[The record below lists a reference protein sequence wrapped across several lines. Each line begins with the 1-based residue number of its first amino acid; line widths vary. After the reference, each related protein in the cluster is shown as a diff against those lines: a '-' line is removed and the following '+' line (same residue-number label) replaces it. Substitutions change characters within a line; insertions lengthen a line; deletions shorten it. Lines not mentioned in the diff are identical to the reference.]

1 MAKIHREDNARQAAV
16 AGRLI
21 AESLWRRAIG
31 NKLLARKRAPS
42 GRILSNQWC
51 AIIAS
56 LLYLC
61 RQEAIGKACRV
72 WKYSC
77 AQKCL
82 QCLKR
87 LQSAEVPAVPGKTAG
102 ERKPLAESCGAS
114 VLRATNEFGMGR
126 MKSEIL
132 NENPEQVTSTK
143 ERLVKCVK
151 EVLPSTTKTCIWLLK
166 ITLGVS
172 VLILFM
178 RYFKILPWLSATLG
192 PLFNH
197 FGLPGEAA
205 LAYVSGY
212 FVNMY
217 AMLAIAGSMDLTA
230 RAITILGVMSLCS
243 HNMIT
248 ETAVQGKTGANP
260 VRVVITRTLAG
271 FVLAFVLNLI
281 LPLSQS
287 DIAMLG
293 GAVGESEA
301 AVASVAEAPTGVAS
315 AAGAPA
321 TVASVAE
328 APAGVTSVA
337 ETAPAAVA
345 SLTEAPAAVQ
355 PLFKELAVEWCY
367 STLSILVKMT
377 LLIYS
382 LAILQR
388 ILSEFGVIRWV
399 SKFLKPLLLLFGLP
413 ARCSFLWIIAN
424 ILGIAYGGAVMMEE
438 VRAGKLSL
446 RDIKLVNQHIGIS
459 HSNLEDLTLVA
470 SIGGI
475 WWVML
480 LSRWAGSF
488 ILVWGYRAEMAIR
501 KKLLTLQT
509 KTTL

>member
-1 MAKIHREDNARQAAV
+1 
-16 AGRLI
+16 
-21 AESLWRRAIG
+21 
-31 NKLLARKRAPS
+31 
-42 GRILSNQWC
+42 
-51 AIIAS
+51 
-56 LLYLC
+56 
-61 RQEAIGKACRV
+61 
-72 WKYSC
+72 
-77 AQKCL
+77 
-82 QCLKR
+82 
-87 LQSAEVPAVPGKTAG
+87 
-102 ERKPLAESCGAS
+102 
-114 VLRATNEFGMGR
+114 MGR

-166 ITLGVS
+166 ITIGVS

-293 GAVGESEA
+293 GAVGKSEAAVASVAEAPMGVAPA
-301 AVASVAEAPTGVAS
+301 AVASVAEAPTGVAPT
-315 AAGAPA
+315 A
-321 TVASVAE
+321 VASVAE
-328 APAGVTSVA
+328 APAGV
-337 ETAPAAVA
+337 APAAVA
-345 SLTEAPAAVQ
+345 PAAEASIAVAPEAPTAVQ
-355 PLFKELAVEWCY
+355 PLFKDLVVEWCY

>member
-1 MAKIHREDNARQAAV
+1 
-16 AGRLI
+16 
-21 AESLWRRAIG
+21 
-31 NKLLARKRAPS
+31 
-42 GRILSNQWC
+42 
-51 AIIAS
+51 
-56 LLYLC
+56 
-61 RQEAIGKACRV
+61 
-72 WKYSC
+72 
-77 AQKCL
+77 
-82 QCLKR
+82 
-87 LQSAEVPAVPGKTAG
+87 
-102 ERKPLAESCGAS
+102 
-114 VLRATNEFGMGR
+114 MGR

-293 GAVGESEA
+293 GAFEKSEA
-301 AVASVAEAPTGVAS
+301 AVAE
-315 AAGAPA
+315 APA
-321 TVASVAE
+321 TEASIAVAPVAETAPVAE

-337 ETAPAAVA
+337 ETAPATVA
-345 SLTEAPAAVQ
+345 SITEAPAAVQ

>member
-1 MAKIHREDNARQAAV
+1 
-16 AGRLI
+16 
-21 AESLWRRAIG
+21 
-31 NKLLARKRAPS
+31 
-42 GRILSNQWC
+42 
-51 AIIAS
+51 
-56 LLYLC
+56 
-61 RQEAIGKACRV
+61 
-72 WKYSC
+72 
-77 AQKCL
+77 
-82 QCLKR
+82 
-87 LQSAEVPAVPGKTAG
+87 
-102 ERKPLAESCGAS
+102 
-114 VLRATNEFGMGR
+114 MGR

-166 ITLGVS
+166 ITIGVS

-293 GAVGESEA
+293 GAFEKSEA
-301 AVASVAEAPTGVAS
+301 AVASVAEAPATVAS
-315 AAGAPA
+315 IAVAPA
-321 TVASVAE
+321 TVAPAAVASVAE

-345 SLTEAPAAVQ
+345 SITEAPAAVQ
-355 PLFKELAVEWCY
+355 PLFKELVVEWCY
-367 STLSILVKMT
+367 STVSILVKMT

>member
-1 MAKIHREDNARQAAV
+1 MVCNYCFFVVSLQAR
-16 AGRLI
+16 
-21 AESLWRRAIG
+21 
-31 NKLLARKRAPS
+31 
-42 GRILSNQWC
+42 
-51 AIIAS
+51 
-56 LLYLC
+56 
-61 RQEAIGKACRV
+61 GK
-72 WKYSC
+72 W
-77 AQKCL
+77 QKCL
-82 QCLKR
+82 QCLEI
-87 LQSAEVPAVPGKTAG
+87 QVCAEVPAVPGKTAG

-301 AVASVAEAPTGVAS
+301 AVASITVAP

-321 TVASVAE
+321 TEASIAV
-328 APAGVTSVA
+328 
-337 ETAPAAVA
+337 APAAVA
-345 SLTEAPAAVQ
+345 SITEAPAAVQ

>member
-1 MAKIHREDNARQAAV
+1 
-16 AGRLI
+16 
-21 AESLWRRAIG
+21 
-31 NKLLARKRAPS
+31 
-42 GRILSNQWC
+42 
-51 AIIAS
+51 
-56 LLYLC
+56 
-61 RQEAIGKACRV
+61 
-72 WKYSC
+72 
-77 AQKCL
+77 
-82 QCLKR
+82 
-87 LQSAEVPAVPGKTAG
+87 
-102 ERKPLAESCGAS
+102 
-114 VLRATNEFGMGR
+114 
-126 MKSEIL
+126 
-132 NENPEQVTSTK
+132 
-143 ERLVKCVK
+143 
-151 EVLPSTTKTCIWLLK
+151 
-166 ITLGVS
+166 
-172 VLILFM
+172 M

-293 GAVGESEA
+293 VAVGESEA
-301 AVASVAEAPTGVAS
+301 
-315 AAGAPA
+315 
-321 TVASVAE
+321 TVASMAE

-337 ETAPAAVA
+337 ETAPAAETPATEASIAVAPAAEAPATVA
-345 SLTEAPAAVQ
+345 SITEAPAAVQ

>member
-1 MAKIHREDNARQAAV
+1 MVCNYCFFVVSLQAR
-16 AGRLI
+16 
-21 AESLWRRAIG
+21 
-31 NKLLARKRAPS
+31 
-42 GRILSNQWC
+42 
-51 AIIAS
+51 
-56 LLYLC
+56 
-61 RQEAIGKACRV
+61 GK
-72 WKYSC
+72 WQKW
-77 AQKCL
+77 QKCL
-82 QCLKR
+82 LCLEI
-87 LQSAEVPAVPGKTAG
+87 QVCAEVPAVPGKTAG
-102 ERKPLAESCGAS
+102 ERKPLAESCVAS

-166 ITLGVS
+166 ITIGVS

-301 AVASVAEAPTGVAS
+301 AVAPTAVASVAEAPAAVTSVAETAPATVAP

-321 TVASVAE
+321 TVASII
-328 APAGVTSVA
+328 
-337 ETAPAAVA
+337 
-345 SLTEAPAAVQ
+345 EAPAAVQ

-413 ARCSFLWIIAN
+413 ARCSFLWIVAN

-459 HSNLEDLTLVA
+459 HSNLEDLALVA

>member
-1 MAKIHREDNARQAAV
+1 MPAAP
-16 AGRLI
+16 
-21 AESLWRRAIG
+21 
-31 NKLLARKRAPS
+31 K
-42 GRILSNQWC
+42 
-51 AIIAS
+51 
-56 LLYLC
+56 
-61 RQEAIGKACRV
+61 
-72 WKYSC
+72 
-77 AQKCL
+77 
-82 QCLKR
+82 
-87 LQSAEVPAVPGKTAG
+87 KTAG

-166 ITLGVS
+166 ITIGVS

-293 GAVGESEA
+293 GAFEKSEA
-301 AVASVAEAPTGVAS
+301 AVASM
-315 AAGAPA
+315 
-321 TVASVAE
+321 AE

-337 ETAPAAVA
+337 EAAPAAVA
-345 SLTEAPAAVQ
+345 PATEASITVAPAAGAPATEASITVASAAETAPATLASITEAPAAVQ

-413 ARCSFLWIIAN
+413 ARCSFLWIVAN

>member
-1 MAKIHREDNARQAAV
+1 
-16 AGRLI
+16 
-21 AESLWRRAIG
+21 
-31 NKLLARKRAPS
+31 
-42 GRILSNQWC
+42 
-51 AIIAS
+51 
-56 LLYLC
+56 
-61 RQEAIGKACRV
+61 
-72 WKYSC
+72 
-77 AQKCL
+77 
-82 QCLKR
+82 
-87 LQSAEVPAVPGKTAG
+87 
-102 ERKPLAESCGAS
+102 
-114 VLRATNEFGMGR
+114 MGR

-166 ITLGVS
+166 ITIGVS

-281 LPLSQS
+281 LPLSHS

-293 GAVGESEA
+293 GAFEKSEA
-301 AVASVAEAPTGVAS
+301 AVASVT
-315 AAGAPA
+315 
-321 TVASVAE
+321 E

-337 ETAPAAVA
+337 ETAPATEASIAVA
-345 SLTEAPAAVQ
+345 SVAGAPATVASITEAPAAVQ

>member
-1 MAKIHREDNARQAAV
+1 
-16 AGRLI
+16 
-21 AESLWRRAIG
+21 
-31 NKLLARKRAPS
+31 
-42 GRILSNQWC
+42 
-51 AIIAS
+51 
-56 LLYLC
+56 
-61 RQEAIGKACRV
+61 
-72 WKYSC
+72 
-77 AQKCL
+77 
-82 QCLKR
+82 
-87 LQSAEVPAVPGKTAG
+87 
-102 ERKPLAESCGAS
+102 
-114 VLRATNEFGMGR
+114 MGR

-166 ITLGVS
+166 ITIGVS

-301 AVASVAEAPTGVAS
+301 AVA
-315 AAGAPA
+315 
-321 TVASVAE
+321 
-328 APAGVTSVA
+328 
-337 ETAPAAVA
+337 AV
-345 SLTEAPAAVQ
+345 AAVQ

>member
-1 MAKIHREDNARQAAV
+1 
-16 AGRLI
+16 
-21 AESLWRRAIG
+21 
-31 NKLLARKRAPS
+31 
-42 GRILSNQWC
+42 
-51 AIIAS
+51 
-56 LLYLC
+56 
-61 RQEAIGKACRV
+61 
-72 WKYSC
+72 
-77 AQKCL
+77 
-82 QCLKR
+82 
-87 LQSAEVPAVPGKTAG
+87 
-102 ERKPLAESCGAS
+102 
-114 VLRATNEFGMGR
+114 

-293 GAVGESEA
+293 GAFEESEA
-301 AVASVAEAPTGVAS
+301 AVASVAEAPTGVAP
-315 AAGAPA
+315 AA
-321 TVASVAE
+321 VASMAE

-337 ETAPAAVA
+337 ETAPATVA
-345 SLTEAPAAVQ
+345 SITEAPAAVQ
-355 PLFKELAVEWCY
+355 PLFKELVVEWCY

>member
-1 MAKIHREDNARQAAV
+1 M
-16 AGRLI
+16 
-21 AESLWRRAIG
+21 
-31 NKLLARKRAPS
+31 
-42 GRILSNQWC
+42 C
-51 AIIAS
+51 
-56 LLYLC
+56 
-61 RQEAIGKACRV
+61 
-72 WKYSC
+72 
-77 AQKCL
+77 
-82 QCLKR
+82 
-87 LQSAEVPAVPGKTAG
+87 AEVPAVPGKTAG
-102 ERKPLAESCGAS
+102 ERKPLAEICVAS

-166 ITLGVS
+166 ITIGVS

-301 AVASVAEAPTGVAS
+301 AVA
-315 AAGAPA
+315 
-321 TVASVAE
+321 E

-337 ETAPAAVA
+337 ETAPATEASITVA
-345 SLTEAPAAVQ
+345 PAAEAPATEASIAVAPATVASITVAPEAPAPVQ

-367 STLSILVKMT
+367 STVSILVKMT

-413 ARCSFLWIIAN
+413 ARCSFLWIVAN

>member
-1 MAKIHREDNARQAAV
+1 
-16 AGRLI
+16 
-21 AESLWRRAIG
+21 
-31 NKLLARKRAPS
+31 
-42 GRILSNQWC
+42 
-51 AIIAS
+51 
-56 LLYLC
+56 
-61 RQEAIGKACRV
+61 
-72 WKYSC
+72 
-77 AQKCL
+77 
-82 QCLKR
+82 
-87 LQSAEVPAVPGKTAG
+87 
-102 ERKPLAESCGAS
+102 
-114 VLRATNEFGMGR
+114 MGR

-166 ITLGVS
+166 ITIGVS

-301 AVASVAEAPTGVAS
+301 
-315 AAGAPA
+315 
-321 TVASVAE
+321 TV
-328 APAGVTSVA
+328 
-337 ETAPAAVA
+337 
-345 SLTEAPAAVQ
+345 AAVQ

-413 ARCSFLWIIAN
+413 ARCSFLWIVAN

>member
-1 MAKIHREDNARQAAV
+1 
-16 AGRLI
+16 
-21 AESLWRRAIG
+21 
-31 NKLLARKRAPS
+31 
-42 GRILSNQWC
+42 
-51 AIIAS
+51 
-56 LLYLC
+56 
-61 RQEAIGKACRV
+61 
-72 WKYSC
+72 
-77 AQKCL
+77 
-82 QCLKR
+82 
-87 LQSAEVPAVPGKTAG
+87 
-102 ERKPLAESCGAS
+102 
-114 VLRATNEFGMGR
+114 MGR

-166 ITLGVS
+166 ITIGVS

-301 AVASVAEAPTGVAS
+301 AVAEAPTGVAP
-315 AAGAPA
+315 AAEAPASEARITVAPATVAPAAEAPA
-321 TVASVAE
+321 TVASITVA
-328 APAGVTSVA
+328 P
-337 ETAPAAVA
+337 
-345 SLTEAPAAVQ
+345 EAPAAAQ
-355 PLFKELAVEWCY
+355 PLFKELVVEWCY

-413 ARCSFLWIIAN
+413 ARCSFLWIVAN

-459 HSNLEDLTLVA
+459 HSNLEDLALVA

>member
-1 MAKIHREDNARQAAV
+1 
-16 AGRLI
+16 
-21 AESLWRRAIG
+21 
-31 NKLLARKRAPS
+31 
-42 GRILSNQWC
+42 
-51 AIIAS
+51 
-56 LLYLC
+56 
-61 RQEAIGKACRV
+61 
-72 WKYSC
+72 
-77 AQKCL
+77 
-82 QCLKR
+82 
-87 LQSAEVPAVPGKTAG
+87 
-102 ERKPLAESCGAS
+102 
-114 VLRATNEFGMGR
+114 MGR

-293 GAVGESEA
+293 GAFEESEA
-301 AVASVAEAPTGVAS
+301 AVASVAEAPTGVAP
-315 AAGAPA
+315 AA
-321 TVASVAE
+321 VASMAE

-337 ETAPAAVA
+337 ETAPATVA
-345 SLTEAPAAVQ
+345 SITEAPAAVQ
-355 PLFKELAVEWCY
+355 PLFKELVVEWCY

>member
-1 MAKIHREDNARQAAV
+1 
-16 AGRLI
+16 
-21 AESLWRRAIG
+21 
-31 NKLLARKRAPS
+31 
-42 GRILSNQWC
+42 
-51 AIIAS
+51 
-56 LLYLC
+56 
-61 RQEAIGKACRV
+61 
-72 WKYSC
+72 
-77 AQKCL
+77 
-82 QCLKR
+82 
-87 LQSAEVPAVPGKTAG
+87 
-102 ERKPLAESCGAS
+102 
-114 VLRATNEFGMGR
+114 
-126 MKSEIL
+126 
-132 NENPEQVTSTK
+132 
-143 ERLVKCVK
+143 
-151 EVLPSTTKTCIWLLK
+151 
-166 ITLGVS
+166 
-172 VLILFM
+172 M

-293 GAVGESEA
+293 GAFEKSEA
-301 AVASVAEAPTGVAS
+301 AVASVAEAPTGVAP
-315 AAGAPA
+315 AA
-321 TVASVAE
+321 VASVAE

-337 ETAPAAVA
+337 ETAPATEASITVAPVAETAPAAGAPATVA
-345 SLTEAPAAVQ
+345 SITEAPAAVQ

>member
-1 MAKIHREDNARQAAV
+1 
-16 AGRLI
+16 
-21 AESLWRRAIG
+21 
-31 NKLLARKRAPS
+31 
-42 GRILSNQWC
+42 
-51 AIIAS
+51 
-56 LLYLC
+56 
-61 RQEAIGKACRV
+61 
-72 WKYSC
+72 
-77 AQKCL
+77 
-82 QCLKR
+82 
-87 LQSAEVPAVPGKTAG
+87 
-102 ERKPLAESCGAS
+102 
-114 VLRATNEFGMGR
+114 MGR

-166 ITLGVS
+166 ITIGVS

-293 GAVGESEA
+293 GAVGQHEA
-301 AVASVAEAPTGVAS
+301 AVASVAEAPATVAS
-315 AAGAPA
+315 IAVAPAAETPASKASITVAPVAGAPA
-321 TVASVAE
+321 TEASITE
-328 APAGVTSVA
+328 AP
-337 ETAPAAVA
+337 
-345 SLTEAPAAVQ
+345 EAPAAVQ

>member
-1 MAKIHREDNARQAAV
+1 
-16 AGRLI
+16 
-21 AESLWRRAIG
+21 
-31 NKLLARKRAPS
+31 
-42 GRILSNQWC
+42 
-51 AIIAS
+51 
-56 LLYLC
+56 
-61 RQEAIGKACRV
+61 
-72 WKYSC
+72 
-77 AQKCL
+77 
-82 QCLKR
+82 
-87 LQSAEVPAVPGKTAG
+87 
-102 ERKPLAESCGAS
+102 
-114 VLRATNEFGMGR
+114 MGR

-151 EVLPSTTKTCIWLLK
+151 EVLPSNTKTCIWLLK
-166 ITLGVS
+166 ITIGVS

-301 AVASVAEAPTGVAS
+301 AVASVAEAP
-315 AAGAPA
+315 A
-321 TVASVAE
+321 T
-328 APAGVTSVA
+328 
-337 ETAPAAVA
+337 VA

-355 PLFKELAVEWCY
+355 PIFKELAVEWCY

>member
-1 MAKIHREDNARQAAV
+1 M
-16 AGRLI
+16 
-21 AESLWRRAIG
+21 
-31 NKLLARKRAPS
+31 
-42 GRILSNQWC
+42 C
-51 AIIAS
+51 
-56 LLYLC
+56 
-61 RQEAIGKACRV
+61 
-72 WKYSC
+72 
-77 AQKCL
+77 
-82 QCLKR
+82 
-87 LQSAEVPAVPGKTAG
+87 AEVPAVPGKTAG

-132 NENPEQVTSTK
+132 NENPKQVTSTK

-293 GAVGESEA
+293 GAVGESEVV
-301 AVASVAEAPTGVAS
+301 VASVAEAP
-315 AAGAPA
+315 A
-321 TVASVAE
+321 TEGSIAVASVAE

-337 ETAPAAVA
+337 ETAPATV
-345 SLTEAPAAVQ
+345 APAAVQ

>member
-1 MAKIHREDNARQAAV
+1 MVCNYCFFVVSLQAR
-16 AGRLI
+16 
-21 AESLWRRAIG
+21 
-31 NKLLARKRAPS
+31 
-42 GRILSNQWC
+42 
-51 AIIAS
+51 
-56 LLYLC
+56 
-61 RQEAIGKACRV
+61 GK
-72 WKYSC
+72 W
-77 AQKCL
+77 QKSL
-82 QCLKR
+82 QCLEI
-87 LQSAEVPAVPGKTAG
+87 LVCVEEPAVPGKTAG

-301 AVASVAEAPTGVAS
+301 AVA
-315 AAGAPA
+315 
-321 TVASVAE
+321 
-328 APAGVTSVA
+328 
-337 ETAPAAVA
+337 AV
-345 SLTEAPAAVQ
+345 AAVQ

-459 HSNLEDLTLVA
+459 HSNLEDLALVA

>member
-1 MAKIHREDNARQAAV
+1 MVCNYCFFVVSLQAR
-16 AGRLI
+16 
-21 AESLWRRAIG
+21 
-31 NKLLARKRAPS
+31 
-42 GRILSNQWC
+42 
-51 AIIAS
+51 
-56 LLYLC
+56 
-61 RQEAIGKACRV
+61 GK
-72 WKYSC
+72 W
-77 AQKCL
+77 QKCL
-82 QCLKR
+82 QCLEI
-87 LQSAEVPAVPGKTAG
+87 QVCAEVPAVPGKTAG

-166 ITLGVS
+166 ITIGVS

-301 AVASVAEAPTGVAS
+301 V
-315 AAGAPA
+315 
-321 TVASVAE
+321 VASVAE

-337 ETAPAAVA
+337 ETAPATEASIAVA
-345 SLTEAPAAVQ
+345 SVAGAPATVASITVAPAAGAPATEASIAVAPAAVASITEAPAAVQ

-413 ARCSFLWIIAN
+413 ARCSFLWIVAN

-459 HSNLEDLTLVA
+459 HSNLEDLALVA

>member
-1 MAKIHREDNARQAAV
+1 
-16 AGRLI
+16 
-21 AESLWRRAIG
+21 
-31 NKLLARKRAPS
+31 
-42 GRILSNQWC
+42 
-51 AIIAS
+51 
-56 LLYLC
+56 
-61 RQEAIGKACRV
+61 
-72 WKYSC
+72 
-77 AQKCL
+77 
-82 QCLKR
+82 
-87 LQSAEVPAVPGKTAG
+87 
-102 ERKPLAESCGAS
+102 
-114 VLRATNEFGMGR
+114 MGR

-166 ITLGVS
+166 ITIGVS

-293 GAVGESEA
+293 GAVGQHEA
-301 AVASVAEAPTGVAS
+301 AVAE
-315 AAGAPA
+315 APA
-321 TVASVAE
+321 TEASIAVAPATVAPAAVASVAE

-337 ETAPAAVA
+337 ETAPAAEA
-345 SLTEAPAAVQ
+345 SITEAPAAVQ

>member
-1 MAKIHREDNARQAAV
+1 MVCNYCFFVVSLQAR
-16 AGRLI
+16 
-21 AESLWRRAIG
+21 
-31 NKLLARKRAPS
+31 
-42 GRILSNQWC
+42 
-51 AIIAS
+51 
-56 LLYLC
+56 
-61 RQEAIGKACRV
+61 GK
-72 WKYSC
+72 W
-77 AQKCL
+77 QKCL
-82 QCLKR
+82 QCLEI
-87 LQSAEVPAVPGKTAG
+87 LVCAEVPAVPEKTAG

-260 VRVVITRTLAG
+260 MRVVITRTLAG

-293 GAVGESEA
+293 GAFEKSEA
-301 AVASVAEAPTGVAS
+301 AVAE
-315 AAGAPA
+315 APA
-321 TVASVAE
+321 TEASIAVA
-328 APAGVTSVA
+328 PVA

-345 SLTEAPAAVQ
+345 SITEAPAAVQ

>member
-1 MAKIHREDNARQAAV
+1 
-16 AGRLI
+16 
-21 AESLWRRAIG
+21 
-31 NKLLARKRAPS
+31 
-42 GRILSNQWC
+42 
-51 AIIAS
+51 
-56 LLYLC
+56 
-61 RQEAIGKACRV
+61 
-72 WKYSC
+72 
-77 AQKCL
+77 
-82 QCLKR
+82 
-87 LQSAEVPAVPGKTAG
+87 
-102 ERKPLAESCGAS
+102 
-114 VLRATNEFGMGR
+114 MGR

-166 ITLGVS
+166 ITIGVS

-293 GAVGESEA
+293 GAFEKSEA
-301 AVASVAEAPTGVAS
+301 AVAEAPATEASIAVAP

-321 TVASVAE
+321 TVASI
-328 APAGVTSVA
+328 
-337 ETAPAAVA
+337 
-345 SLTEAPAAVQ
+345 TEAPAAVQ

>member
-1 MAKIHREDNARQAAV
+1 
-16 AGRLI
+16 
-21 AESLWRRAIG
+21 
-31 NKLLARKRAPS
+31 
-42 GRILSNQWC
+42 
-51 AIIAS
+51 
-56 LLYLC
+56 
-61 RQEAIGKACRV
+61 
-72 WKYSC
+72 
-77 AQKCL
+77 
-82 QCLKR
+82 
-87 LQSAEVPAVPGKTAG
+87 
-102 ERKPLAESCGAS
+102 
-114 VLRATNEFGMGR
+114 MGR

-301 AVASVAEAPTGVAS
+301 
-315 AAGAPA
+315 
-321 TVASVAE
+321 TV
-328 APAGVTSVA
+328 
-337 ETAPAAVA
+337 
-345 SLTEAPAAVQ
+345 AAVQ

-413 ARCSFLWIIAN
+413 ARCSFLWIVAN

>member
-1 MAKIHREDNARQAAV
+1 M
-16 AGRLI
+16 
-21 AESLWRRAIG
+21 
-31 NKLLARKRAPS
+31 
-42 GRILSNQWC
+42 C
-51 AIIAS
+51 
-56 LLYLC
+56 
-61 RQEAIGKACRV
+61 
-72 WKYSC
+72 
-77 AQKCL
+77 
-82 QCLKR
+82 
-87 LQSAEVPAVPGKTAG
+87 AEVPAVPGKTAG
-102 ERKPLAESCGAS
+102 ERKSLAESCGAS
-114 VLRATNEFGMGR
+114 VLRATNEFEMGR

-166 ITLGVS
+166 ITIGVS

-301 AVASVAEAPTGVAS
+301 AVAEAPTGVAPAAETPAS
-315 AAGAPA
+315 EASITVAPAAGAPA
-321 TVASVAE
+321 TVASI
-328 APAGVTSVA
+328 
-337 ETAPAAVA
+337 
-345 SLTEAPAAVQ
+345 TEAPAAVQ

-413 ARCSFLWIIAN
+413 ARCSFLWIVAN

-459 HSNLEDLTLVA
+459 HSNLEDLALVA

>member
-1 MAKIHREDNARQAAV
+1 MAEEPAVPGKTVERRSACSAWKNCREQ
-16 AGRLI
+16 
-21 AESLWRRAIG
+21 
-31 NKLLARKRAPS
+31 
-42 GRILSNQWC
+42 
-51 AIIAS
+51 
-56 LLYLC
+56 
-61 RQEAIGKACRV
+61 
-72 WKYSC
+72 KY
-77 AQKCL
+77 L
-82 QCLKR
+82 QCLEI
-87 LQSAEVPAVPGKTAG
+87 QVCAEVPAVPGKTAG

-126 MKSEIL
+126 MKLEIL

-293 GAVGESEA
+293 GAFEKSEA
-301 AVASVAEAPTGVAS
+301 AVASVA
-315 AAGAPA
+315 
-321 TVASVAE
+321 
-328 APAGVTSVA
+328 
-337 ETAPAAVA
+337 
-345 SLTEAPAAVQ
+345 L
-355 PLFKELAVEWCY
+355 
-367 STLSILVKMT
+367 
-377 LLIYS
+377 
-382 LAILQR
+382 
-388 ILSEFGVIRWV
+388 
-399 SKFLKPLLLLFGLP
+399 
-413 ARCSFLWIIAN
+413 
-424 ILGIAYGGAVMMEE
+424 
-438 VRAGKLSL
+438 
-446 RDIKLVNQHIGIS
+446 
-459 HSNLEDLTLVA
+459 
-470 SIGGI
+470 
-475 WWVML
+475 
-480 LSRWAGSF
+480 
-488 ILVWGYRAEMAIR
+488 
-501 KKLLTLQT
+501 
-509 KTTL
+509 

>member
-1 MAKIHREDNARQAAV
+1 
-16 AGRLI
+16 
-21 AESLWRRAIG
+21 
-31 NKLLARKRAPS
+31 
-42 GRILSNQWC
+42 
-51 AIIAS
+51 
-56 LLYLC
+56 
-61 RQEAIGKACRV
+61 
-72 WKYSC
+72 
-77 AQKCL
+77 
-82 QCLKR
+82 
-87 LQSAEVPAVPGKTAG
+87 
-102 ERKPLAESCGAS
+102 
-114 VLRATNEFGMGR
+114 MGR

-281 LPLSQS
+281 LPISQS

-301 AVASVAEAPTGVAS
+301 AVASVAEAP
-315 AAGAPA
+315 
-321 TVASVAE
+321 
-328 APAGVTSVA
+328 AGVTSVA
-337 ETAPAAVA
+337 ETAPASEASITVAPATVAPAAGAPATVA
-345 SLTEAPAAVQ
+345 SITEAPAAVQ

>member
-1 MAKIHREDNARQAAV
+1 
-16 AGRLI
+16 
-21 AESLWRRAIG
+21 
-31 NKLLARKRAPS
+31 
-42 GRILSNQWC
+42 
-51 AIIAS
+51 
-56 LLYLC
+56 
-61 RQEAIGKACRV
+61 
-72 WKYSC
+72 
-77 AQKCL
+77 
-82 QCLKR
+82 
-87 LQSAEVPAVPGKTAG
+87 
-102 ERKPLAESCGAS
+102 
-114 VLRATNEFGMGR
+114 MGR

-166 ITLGVS
+166 ITIGVS

-301 AVASVAEAPTGVAS
+301 AVASVAEAPTGVA
-315 AAGAPA
+315 AVAEAPA
-321 TVASVAE
+321 TEASIAVASVAE

-345 SLTEAPAAVQ
+345 SITEAPAAVQ

>member
-1 MAKIHREDNARQAAV
+1 
-16 AGRLI
+16 
-21 AESLWRRAIG
+21 
-31 NKLLARKRAPS
+31 
-42 GRILSNQWC
+42 
-51 AIIAS
+51 
-56 LLYLC
+56 
-61 RQEAIGKACRV
+61 
-72 WKYSC
+72 
-77 AQKCL
+77 
-82 QCLKR
+82 
-87 LQSAEVPAVPGKTAG
+87 
-102 ERKPLAESCGAS
+102 
-114 VLRATNEFGMGR
+114 MGR

-260 VRVVITRTLAG
+260 VRIVITRTLAG

-293 GAVGESEA
+293 GAIGESEA
-301 AVASVAEAPTGVAS
+301 AVAPTAVASVAEAPTGVTSVAETAPATVAPAAGAPAS
-315 AAGAPA
+315 EASITVAPAAGAPA
-321 TVASVAE
+321 TVASII
-328 APAGVTSVA
+328 
-337 ETAPAAVA
+337 
-345 SLTEAPAAVQ
+345 EAPAAVQ

-413 ARCSFLWIIAN
+413 ARCSFLWIVAN

-459 HSNLEDLTLVA
+459 HSNLEDLALVA

>member
-1 MAKIHREDNARQAAV
+1 
-16 AGRLI
+16 
-21 AESLWRRAIG
+21 
-31 NKLLARKRAPS
+31 
-42 GRILSNQWC
+42 
-51 AIIAS
+51 
-56 LLYLC
+56 
-61 RQEAIGKACRV
+61 
-72 WKYSC
+72 
-77 AQKCL
+77 
-82 QCLKR
+82 
-87 LQSAEVPAVPGKTAG
+87 
-102 ERKPLAESCGAS
+102 
-114 VLRATNEFGMGR
+114 
-126 MKSEIL
+126 
-132 NENPEQVTSTK
+132 
-143 ERLVKCVK
+143 
-151 EVLPSTTKTCIWLLK
+151 
-166 ITLGVS
+166 
-172 VLILFM
+172 M

-293 GAVGESEA
+293 GAFEKSEA
-301 AVASVAEAPTGVAS
+301 AVASVAEAPTGVAPT
-315 AAGAPA
+315 A
-321 TVASVAE
+321 VASVAE

-337 ETAPAAVA
+337 ETAPASEASITVAPATVAPAAVA
-345 SLTEAPAAVQ
+345 SVAGAPATVASITEAPAAVQ

>member
-1 MAKIHREDNARQAAV
+1 
-16 AGRLI
+16 
-21 AESLWRRAIG
+21 
-31 NKLLARKRAPS
+31 
-42 GRILSNQWC
+42 
-51 AIIAS
+51 
-56 LLYLC
+56 
-61 RQEAIGKACRV
+61 
-72 WKYSC
+72 
-77 AQKCL
+77 
-82 QCLKR
+82 
-87 LQSAEVPAVPGKTAG
+87 
-102 ERKPLAESCGAS
+102 
-114 VLRATNEFGMGR
+114 
-126 MKSEIL
+126 
-132 NENPEQVTSTK
+132 
-143 ERLVKCVK
+143 
-151 EVLPSTTKTCIWLLK
+151 
-166 ITLGVS
+166 
-172 VLILFM
+172 M

-205 LAYVSGY
+205 LAYVSSY

-301 AVASVAEAPTGVAS
+301 AVASVAEAPTGVAP
-315 AAGAPA
+315 AA
-321 TVASVAE
+321 VASVAE

-345 SLTEAPAAVQ
+345 SITEAPAAVQ

>member
-1 MAKIHREDNARQAAV
+1 MVCNYCFFVVSLQAR
-16 AGRLI
+16 
-21 AESLWRRAIG
+21 
-31 NKLLARKRAPS
+31 
-42 GRILSNQWC
+42 
-51 AIIAS
+51 
-56 LLYLC
+56 
-61 RQEAIGKACRV
+61 GK
-72 WKYSC
+72 WQKW
-77 AQKCL
+77 QKCL
-82 QCLKR
+82 LCLEI
-87 LQSAEVPAVPGKTAG
+87 QVCAEVPAVPGKTAG

-114 VLRATNEFGMGR
+114 VLRATNEFEMGR

-166 ITLGVS
+166 ITIGVS

-301 AVASVAEAPTGVAS
+301 
-315 AAGAPA
+315 
-321 TVASVAE
+321 TV
-328 APAGVTSVA
+328 
-337 ETAPAAVA
+337 
-345 SLTEAPAAVQ
+345 AAVQ
-355 PLFKELAVEWCY
+355 PLFKELVVEWCY

-413 ARCSFLWIIAN
+413 ARCSFLWIVAN

>member
-1 MAKIHREDNARQAAV
+1 MVCNYCFFVVSLQAR
-16 AGRLI
+16 
-21 AESLWRRAIG
+21 
-31 NKLLARKRAPS
+31 
-42 GRILSNQWC
+42 
-51 AIIAS
+51 
-56 LLYLC
+56 
-61 RQEAIGKACRV
+61 GK
-72 WKYSC
+72 W
-77 AQKCL
+77 QKCL
-82 QCLKR
+82 QCLEI
-87 LQSAEVPAVPGKTAG
+87 LVCAEEPAVPGKTAG

-166 ITLGVS
+166 ITIGVS

-293 GAVGESEA
+293 GAFEKSEA
-301 AVASVAEAPTGVAS
+301 AVASI
-315 AAGAPA
+315 
-321 TVASVAE
+321 
-328 APAGVTSVA
+328 
-337 ETAPAAVA
+337 
-345 SLTEAPAAVQ
+345 TEAPAAVQ
-355 PLFKELAVEWCY
+355 PLFKELVVEWCY

>member
-1 MAKIHREDNARQAAV
+1 MVCNYCFFVVSLQAR
-16 AGRLI
+16 
-21 AESLWRRAIG
+21 G
-31 NKLLARKRAPS
+31 N
-42 GRILSNQWC
+42 
-51 AIIAS
+51 
-56 LLYLC
+56 
-61 RQEAIGKACRV
+61 RQG
-72 WKYSC
+72 
-77 AQKCL
+77 
-82 QCLKR
+82 
-87 LQSAEVPAVPGKTAG
+87 LQSLKILVCAEVPAVPGKTAG
-102 ERKPLAESCGAS
+102 ERKPLAESCVAS

-132 NENPEQVTSTK
+132 NENPEQATSTK

-166 ITLGVS
+166 ITIGVS

-293 GAVGESEA
+293 GAFEKSEA
-301 AVASVAEAPTGVAS
+301 AVASVAEAPTGVAP

-321 TVASVAE
+321 TEASI
-328 APAGVTSVA
+328 
-337 ETAPAAVA
+337 
-345 SLTEAPAAVQ
+345 TEAPAAVQ

>member
-1 MAKIHREDNARQAAV
+1 
-16 AGRLI
+16 
-21 AESLWRRAIG
+21 
-31 NKLLARKRAPS
+31 
-42 GRILSNQWC
+42 
-51 AIIAS
+51 
-56 LLYLC
+56 
-61 RQEAIGKACRV
+61 
-72 WKYSC
+72 
-77 AQKCL
+77 
-82 QCLKR
+82 
-87 LQSAEVPAVPGKTAG
+87 
-102 ERKPLAESCGAS
+102 
-114 VLRATNEFGMGR
+114 
-126 MKSEIL
+126 
-132 NENPEQVTSTK
+132 
-143 ERLVKCVK
+143 
-151 EVLPSTTKTCIWLLK
+151 
-166 ITLGVS
+166 
-172 VLILFM
+172 M

-301 AVASVAEAPTGVAS
+301 AVASVAEAP
-315 AAGAPA
+315 
-321 TVASVAE
+321 
-328 APAGVTSVA
+328 AGVTSVA
-337 ETAPAAVA
+337 VAPAAEAPATVA
-345 SLTEAPAAVQ
+345 NITEAAVAAVQ

>member
-1 MAKIHREDNARQAAV
+1 MVCNYCFFVVSLQARGNRQ
-16 AGRLI
+16 GQQ
-21 AESLWRRAIG
+21 SLE
-31 NKLLARKRAPS
+31 
-42 GRILSNQWC
+42 ILMC
-51 AIIAS
+51 
-56 LLYLC
+56 
-61 RQEAIGKACRV
+61 
-72 WKYSC
+72 
-77 AQKCL
+77 
-82 QCLKR
+82 
-87 LQSAEVPAVPGKTAG
+87 AEVPAAPKKTAG
-102 ERKPLAESCGAS
+102 ERKPLAESCVAS

-166 ITLGVS
+166 ITIGVS

-301 AVASVAEAPTGVAS
+301 AVA
-315 AAGAPA
+315 PA
-321 TVASVAE
+321 AE
-328 APAGVTSVA
+328 APATEASIAVA
-337 ETAPAAVA
+337 PAAEAPAAVA
-345 SLTEAPAAVQ
+345 SITEAPAAVQ
-355 PLFKELAVEWCY
+355 PLFKELVVEWCY

-413 ARCSFLWIIAN
+413 ARCSFLWIVAN

>member
-1 MAKIHREDNARQAAV
+1 
-16 AGRLI
+16 
-21 AESLWRRAIG
+21 
-31 NKLLARKRAPS
+31 
-42 GRILSNQWC
+42 
-51 AIIAS
+51 
-56 LLYLC
+56 
-61 RQEAIGKACRV
+61 
-72 WKYSC
+72 
-77 AQKCL
+77 
-82 QCLKR
+82 
-87 LQSAEVPAVPGKTAG
+87 
-102 ERKPLAESCGAS
+102 
-114 VLRATNEFGMGR
+114 
-126 MKSEIL
+126 
-132 NENPEQVTSTK
+132 
-143 ERLVKCVK
+143 
-151 EVLPSTTKTCIWLLK
+151 
-166 ITLGVS
+166 
-172 VLILFM
+172 M

-301 AVASVAEAPTGVAS
+301 AVASVAEAP
-315 AAGAPA
+315 
-321 TVASVAE
+321 
-328 APAGVTSVA
+328 AGVTSVA
-337 ETAPAAVA
+337 ETAPAAETPATEASIAVAPAAGAPATVA
-345 SLTEAPAAVQ
+345 SITEAPAAVQ

>member
-1 MAKIHREDNARQAAV
+1 
-16 AGRLI
+16 
-21 AESLWRRAIG
+21 
-31 NKLLARKRAPS
+31 
-42 GRILSNQWC
+42 
-51 AIIAS
+51 
-56 LLYLC
+56 
-61 RQEAIGKACRV
+61 
-72 WKYSC
+72 
-77 AQKCL
+77 
-82 QCLKR
+82 
-87 LQSAEVPAVPGKTAG
+87 
-102 ERKPLAESCGAS
+102 
-114 VLRATNEFGMGR
+114 

-166 ITLGVS
+166 ITIGVS

-192 PLFNH
+192 PVFNH

-260 VRVVITRTLAG
+260 VRVVITRTMAG

-293 GAVGESEA
+293 GAFEKSEA
-301 AVASVAEAPTGVAS
+301 A
-315 AAGAPA
+315 
-321 TVASVAE
+321 VASVAE

-337 ETAPAAVA
+337 ETAPASEASITVAPAAGAPATVA
-345 SLTEAPAAVQ
+345 SITEAPAAVQ
-355 PLFKELAVEWCY
+355 PLFKELVVEWCY

-413 ARCSFLWIIAN
+413 ARCSFLWIVAN